1 MGAWGAAPS
10 APGNPEGLAMTDQT
24 ARSPEATAASLAAVD
39 PRVAELIVREARR
52 QATKLQLIP
61 SENYASRAVMQAC
74 GSLLTNKY
82 SEGYPGRRYDEGQ
95 QVVDQVE
102 LLAIQRAKDL
112 FGVEHAN
119 VQPSSGSPANLAVY
133 LAYCEPGDTVMGM
146 ALPMGGHLT
155 NGWNVSV
162 TGKMVPRGAVRRA
175 ARHRH
180 RRSGRGQGPGSA

>member
-1 MGAWGAAPS
+1 
-10 APGNPEGLAMTDQT
+10 
-24 ARSPEATAASLAAVD
+24 
-39 PRVAELIVREARR
+39 
-52 QATKLQLIP
+52 
-61 SENYASRAVMQAC
+61 MQAC

-133 LAYCEPGDTVMGM
+133 LAYCELGDTVMGM

-155 NGWNVSV
+155 HGWNVSV
-162 TGKMVPRGAVRRA
+162 TGKNGSTRCSTACGAA
-175 ARHRH
+175 PASSIWT
-180 RRSGRGQGPGSA
+180 RSGTWLCASGPS

>member
-1 MGAWGAAPS
+1 
-10 APGNPEGLAMTDQT
+10 MTEQT
-24 ARSPEATAASLAAVD
+24 ARSRETTGASLAAVD

-74 GSLLTNKY
+74 GSVLTNKY
-82 SEGYPGRRYDEGQ
+82 SEGYPGGRYHEGQ

-119 VQPSSGSPANLAVY
+119 VQPYSGSPANLAIY

-155 NGWNVSV
+155 TAGTCPSPENGS
-162 TGKMVPRGAVRRA
+162 TRCRMACGATPA
-175 ARHRH
+175 SSIWT
-180 RRSGRGQGPGSA
+180 RSGT